1 MESIHLKPSV
11 LTRNTPKINF
21 IETDEEELLK
31 FLSLCLLQG
40 QKKAPSIRH
49 LFTDNP
55 LYYTPIFA
63 YTMTGRRFEQLLR
76 CINGHYTGHVDS
88 STQKLNK
95 IYPILHP
102 IFVNFQAAYS
112 PSKALSLDESLL
124 LFRGRLSFQQ
134 YIKGKK
140 ARYGIK
146 LFELTTPDG
155 YVLNIEIYQ
164 RKSDNIQET
173 SKTSSLVLRLIQP
186 YLSKGHHLFMDN
198 FYNSIELSKELLRH
212 KTHTTGTL
220 RSNRKGNPKE
230 VTSKK
235 LKKGE
240 HIWRGRGQIYV
251 SKWRDKRDV
260 LSITTN
266 HHPEMVEV
274 TNKFGQKKNKLNDIA
289 EYNLNMSGVD

>member
-1 MESIHLKPSV
+1 M
-11 LTRNTPKINF
+11 
-21 IETDEEELLK
+21 
-31 FLSLCLLQG
+31 
-40 QKKAPSIRH
+40 
-49 LFTDNP
+49 
-55 LYYTPIFA
+55 
-63 YTMTGRRFEQLLR
+63 
-76 CINGHYTGHVDS
+76 
-88 STQKLNK
+88 
-95 IYPILHP
+95 
-102 IFVNFQAAYS
+102 
-112 PSKALSLDESLL
+112 

-198 FYNSIELSKELLRH
+198 FYNSIELSKELLKH

-274 TNKFGQKKNKLNDIA
+274 TNKFGQKKNKPNDIA
-289 EYNLNMSGVD
+289 EYNLNMSGVDRCDQMISYYSSPRKSIR